1 MGVESLLAREVLRLS
16 RAVAGE
22 TRAECEGLAVCRA
35 VQLLSEMF
43 LEDAINLNILHA
55 GNNPFISKIKCQDL
69 FPMC

>member
-1 MGVESLLAREVLRLS
+1 MGVEFLLAREVLRLS
-16 RAVAGE
+16 RAVARE
-22 TRAECEGLAVCRA
+22 TRAECEALAVCRA

-43 LEDAINLNILHA
+43 LQDAINLNILQA